1 MTAPECTVLLCDDS
15 PFVRRMLRDILTEEG
30 VTRIVEAC
38 NGCEAVDCYAENR
51 PDSVFMDIVMPEK
64 TGIEALTEIRERYPD
79 ARVVILSSTGT
90 KSNLK
95 KAIDAGACDFLQ
107 KPVEK
112 ERVLE
117 LLRRIATA

>member
-1 MTAPECTVLLCDDS
+1 MTALECTVLLCDDS
-15 PFVRRMLRDILTEEG
+15 PLIRRMLRDILTEGG

-38 NGCEAVDCYAENR
+38 DGCEAVERYAEHR
-51 PDSVFMDIVMPEK
+51 PDVVFMDIVMPGM
-64 TGIEALTEIRERYPD
+64 TGIEALCEIREKDPS

-117 LLRRIATA
+117 VLRRV